1 MQTRRAVVVL
11 TGPSRPASDAVV
23 AGGFVFASAQTG
35 LPDGDRPAPGDVG
48 AETRRALERLG
59 RVLEGAG
66 SSLEETVAVSV
77 FLRRASDFAA
87 MNDAYRPAFGDRPPT
102 RTTVVADI
110 AGGALVAVAAI
121 AVPRGSPRETL
132 HPPGWV
138 RTSRPY
144 SYIVRANGFVFLSGL
159 LSRRGAD
166 DQVVPG
172 PVATQTRTILEN
184 AGVLLKTAGLT
195 FDDVV
200 AARVFLTD
208 DSLFEAMN
216 DEYRRVFAK
225 APPARATAVTDL
237 VAIDASIEIT
247 LLASATGKTVIG
259 PSVSPSLPL
268 SSAVAA
274 GPFVFLSGVLGNTE
288 ANATDVSAQTR
299 EVFSRTR
306 ATLDQAGLSFVDVVD
321 TTVYLTDVWQLKTVE
336 ALTREVFPVAPP
348 SQTVVGA
355 RLVTRTGL
363 VEMMMTAVR

>member
-1 MQTRRAVVVL
+1 
-11 TGPSRPASDAVV
+11 
-23 AGGFVFASAQTG
+23 
-35 LPDGDRPAPGDVG
+35 
-48 AETRRALERLG
+48 
-59 RVLEGAG
+59 
-66 SSLEETVAVSV
+66 
-77 FLRRASDFAA
+77 
-87 MNDAYRPAFGDRPPT
+87 
-102 RTTVVADI
+102 
-110 AGGALVAVAAI
+110 
-121 AVPRGSPRETL
+121 
-132 HPPGWV
+132 
-138 RTSRPY
+138 
-144 SYIVRANGFVFLSGL
+144 
-159 LSRRGAD
+159 
-166 DQVVPG
+166 
-172 PVATQTRTILEN
+172 
-184 AGVLLKTAGLT
+184 
-195 FDDVV
+195 
-200 AARVFLTD
+200 VFLTD

-247 LLASATGKTVIG
+247 LVASATGKTVIG

-288 ANATDVSAQTR
+288 ANATDLSAQTR

-306 ATLDQAGLSFVDVVD
+306 ATLDQAGLSFADVVD
-321 TTVYLTDVWQLKTVE
+321 TTVYLTDLWQLKTVE